1 MTLIA
6 LKKNAPPLHEYRITV
21 DGFSIGKISLPTMS
35 QSERDAVRSEIA
47 EEHSVPRHYIR
58 LVPVIRHGGWK
69 P

>member
-1 MTLIA
+1 MTPA
-6 LKKNAPPLHEYRITV
+6 LKSTMHEYRITV
-21 DGFSIGKISLPTMS
+21 DGFSIGNIKLPLMS

-58 LVPVIRHGGWK
+58 LVPVMRQARWV